1 MLTRIVAAAAVTLT
15 CSTAFAGPAA
25 ADPSPRIDTT
35 ATAVVLSGFG
45 PGGFSRAEDGSI
57 RVTMDGESVARLPAH
72 YTLDGVTHRIDAG
85 ITEDGGTLTL
95 TPELAT
101 RPVASTLEN
110 QMALS
115 DFATTMKR
123 GPLIGS
129 IVGAVVGAVIGIAVG
144 ASTCL
149 VVGPACLATIPV
161 ALAAFAGAGGIA
173 GTVLVGGGALAVGLW
188 DYLTVLG
195 APPGHSR
202 YAGTPELADPHGAGV
217 PNPPLQLPS
226 GSAKGL
232 NSGSSSG
239 TGN

>member
-1 MLTRIVAAAAVTLT
+1 MTATTAGLWLALVCGLAAVIYGIVSSRWILGLDAGNARMQEIATAIQQGARAYLAKQYRT
-15 CSTAFAGPAA
+15 IAIVGIVLFIVNWLVPGLGMSTA
-25 ADPSPRIDTT
+25 
-35 ATAVVLSGFG
+35 V
-45 PGGFSRAEDGSI
+45 
-57 RVTMDGESVARLPAH
+57 
-72 YTLDGVTHRIDAG
+72 
-85 ITEDGGTLTL
+85 
-95 TPELAT
+95 
-101 RPVASTLEN
+101 
-110 QMALS
+110 
-115 DFATTMKR
+115 
-123 GPLIGS
+123 
-129 IVGAVVGAVIGIAVG
+129 GIAIG

-195 APPGHSR
+195 APPGQSR